1 MKMEKVVFCP
11 NCGNKV
17 KLEEHEEHGNVWYE
31 GECSEC
37 GFELVVYDYGGVEG
51 WIEISFC

>member
-1 MKMEKVVFCP
+1 MEKIIFCP

-17 KLEEHEEHGNVWYE
+17 KLEEHEEHGVVWYE